1 MYKFLL
7 VLLALGV
14 LAPPKLRAAE
24 IASPTVIVDIH
35 ALGFE
40 KLADLKS
47 APGVR
52 WSAEFGNELLM
63 GVAPENY
70 SSWLNHPRAKA
81 GLGNL
86 ALDEILVRDHV
97 CTHASLQPA
106 LGIVGGYEIMRL
118 PPALA
123 RYARLTGLNAQ
134 PLPESRVMS
143 RESLNEPDFRRAPS
157 TPDPII
163 SRIVGKVNAD
173 RWYLTMSG
181 LSLFNRNSFS
191 PNLSASRDWILSQF
205 ASANLTTSVFN
216 FTLSNITSCSP
227 LPAAIELTNPI
238 GTKLGR
244 RYPDEWIVVGGHY
257 DSRNSSRCDGVF
269 APQPGANDNASGCAA
284 VIELATAMLN
294 VPTDRTILF
303 MCFSGEE
310 QGLVGS
316 RRYVESLQASGQ
328 ITRVKQMINLDMIGF
343 DVNGTRSARV
353 ETNATFGP
361 LLLPRFRQAALTY
374 APELNLITS
383 QSPNPGSDHWHFL
396 AAGVPA
402 VFTWENGAAIYP
414 HYHQATD
421 LPENMTGARALA
433 GGIIKMDAAML
444 AEFAG
449 VEDLFLSGF
458 EQ

>member
-63 GVAPENY
+63 GVAPEDY

-97 CTHASLQPA
+97 CTHACLQPA

-238 GTKLGR
+238 GTKLGAAIRMNGLWWAATTIRAIR
-244 RYPDEWIVVGGHY
+244 RAAMAC
-257 DSRNSSRCDGVF
+257 SRRSRAQTTTRRAARRLSSWPLQCSMCRPIGPFYSCVF
-269 APQPGANDNASGCAA
+269 LAKSKVWSAAA
-284 VIELATAMLN
+284 VTSKVCKHPAK
-294 VPTDRTILF
+294 
-303 MCFSGEE
+303 
-310 QGLVGS
+310 
-316 RRYVESLQASGQ
+316 SLG
-328 ITRVKQMINLDMIGF
+328 
-343 DVNGTRSARV
+343 
-353 ETNATFGP
+353 
-361 LLLPRFRQAALTY
+361 
-374 APELNLITS
+374 
-383 QSPNPGSDHWHFL
+383 
-396 AAGVPA
+396 
-402 VFTWENGAAIYP
+402 
-414 HYHQATD
+414 
-421 LPENMTGARALA
+421 
-433 GGIIKMDAAML
+433 
-444 AEFAG
+444 
-449 VEDLFLSGF
+449 
-458 EQ
+458 